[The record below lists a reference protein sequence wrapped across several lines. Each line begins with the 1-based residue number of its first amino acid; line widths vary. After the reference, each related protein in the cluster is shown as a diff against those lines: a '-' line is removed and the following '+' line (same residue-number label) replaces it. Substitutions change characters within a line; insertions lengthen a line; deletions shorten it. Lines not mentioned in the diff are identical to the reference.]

1 MTSKTDAPRLG
12 LRNVACVVH
21 RRAVM
26 ALRCESC
33 GNYAFRLRRAE
44 GGAEAECISCGRVI
58 PNSVLRAA
66 TRSPMRGDSPEKDE
80 DA

>member
-1 MTSKTDAPRLG
+1 
-12 LRNVACVVH
+12 
-21 RRAVM
+21 M

-44 GGAEAECISCGRVI
+44 GGAEAECISCGKVI

-66 TRSPMRGDSPEKDE
+66 TRRPIRGDSPDQDE